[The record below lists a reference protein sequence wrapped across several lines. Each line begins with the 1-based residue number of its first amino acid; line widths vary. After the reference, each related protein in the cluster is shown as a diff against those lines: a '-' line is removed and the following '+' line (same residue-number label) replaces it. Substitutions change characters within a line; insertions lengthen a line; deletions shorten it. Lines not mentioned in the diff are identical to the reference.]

1 MHGVPVA
8 RWRAHADALPFNFS
22 GGRVTPSPPSR
33 SGWCIRS
40 RAPPPRT
47 RPAHCRPWGSISR
60 EHFQEARCSRYTA
73 HIFSPT
79 VGIFLSIGHGSGAE
93 AERWDSSYTGEGGG
107 IQGNEVEV
115 LRSSNLK
122 ALDHMQVFVTEEP

>member
-1 MHGVPVA
+1 MHCRLIFPEA
-8 RWRAHADALPFNFS
+8 ALP
-22 GGRVTPSPPSR
+22 RHLP
-33 SGWCIRS
+33 
-40 RAPPPRT
+40 RAPVGVYAAGRHHHGRAPHIVGLGGAFP
-47 RPAHCRPWGSISR
+47 GSISR